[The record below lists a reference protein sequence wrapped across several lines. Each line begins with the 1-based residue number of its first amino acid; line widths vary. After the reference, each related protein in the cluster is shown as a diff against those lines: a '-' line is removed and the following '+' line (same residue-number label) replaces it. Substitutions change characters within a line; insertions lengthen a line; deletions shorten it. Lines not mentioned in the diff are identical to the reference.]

1 MNWFLLALK
10 KYAVFSGRSQRSE
23 YWFFVLFYLIIYIV
37 LAVLDALLGTI
48 QSGTQVGL
56 LSGVFSLAMIVPSIA
71 VAARRLHD
79 TDRSGWWQLLVLIPL
94 IGVIVLIVFLAQDT
108 KPGEN
113 KYGPSP
119 KGS

>member
-37 LAVLDALLGTI
+37 LAVLDGMVFK
-48 QSGTQVGL
+48 SGSQIGI

>member
-37 LAVLDALLGTI
+37 LAVLDGLVFK
-48 QSGTQVGL
+48 SGSQIGI
-56 LSGVFSLAMIVPSIA
+56 LSGVFSLAMIVPSLA

-94 IGVIVLIVFLAQDT
+94 IGVIVLIVFLAQDS

>member
-37 LAVLDALLGTI
+37 LAVLDGLVFK
-48 QSGTQVGL
+48 SGSQIGI

-94 IGVIVLIVFLAQDT
+94 IGAIVLIVFLAQDT